1 MQEEEK
7 GGRDEQDEECEQERE
22 DMEEDEEAEHG
33 RETYRVFH
41 KKYPFYFIR
50 RIQIVLVEPRTVL
63 PFVHNMVKTN
73 MY

>member
-50 RIQIVLVEPRTVL
+50 RI
-63 PFVHNMVKTN
+63 
-73 MY
+73 